1 MAVTKIRKISSWTLI
16 GSAIISLV
24 VLCLFFLGGS
34 DEPYRGE
41 YWTPTHLNTLLSW
54 MYVLFAL
61 ATVATLLF
69 GIWQFASNFKTNPK
83 GGIMGLVVIVLFA
96 GMLFVTYAIGD
107 GTKLPIA
114 NEDIQ
119 DYNVPFWLK
128 ATDMWLYSTYTLVA
142 LIILAILAG
151 SVKKVL
157 NR

>member
-24 VLCLFFLGGS
+24 VLGLFFFGGS

-41 YWTPTHLNTLLSW
+41 YWTPTYLDALLNW
-54 MYVLFAL
+54 MYVLFVLSA
-61 ATVATLLF
+61 AAALLF
-69 GIWQFASNFKTNPK
+69 GIWQFASNFKTDPK

-96 GMLFVTYAIGD
+96 GLHFVTYTIGN
-107 GTKLPIA
+107 GTPLGIT

-119 DYNVPFWLK
+119 VYDTPFWLK
-128 ATDMWLYSTYTLVA
+128 VTDMWLYSTYTLVV
-142 LIILAILAG
+142 LIILAILGG

-157 NR
+157 NK